1 MNRDNQQLISMLF
14 EDPLIRGFCK
24 KNELNEEEI
33 LDNLGKFII
42 QKENN
47 ELSKDCTF
55 ERCNVDGNG
64 MHTALSYQNKRV
76 ELKSVPCSKFE
87 QDYDEYLD
95 LRYFPESNEFMTQ
108 ELVINKHRSIALKRI
123 TDFVNEYKK
132 GRFTKGIF
140 FHGPFGT
147 GKTFLMMTLAKN
159 LSKVGVKVFVA
170 YYPDLVRFMKSS
182 ISTGELE
189 KIIRDLKNSE
199 VLMLDD
205 VGAESNSAFIRDE
218 VLGPI
223 LQYRLHENLPVCMT
237 SNLSILELQNHF
249 SETRDQIDLIKS
261 ARICE
266 RLRFLMSEVKLNDKN
281 YRTEVDYTQKS

>member
-14 EDPLIRGFCK
+14 EDPMIRRFCK
-24 KNELNEEEI
+24 ENKLSEEDI
-33 LDNLGKFII
+33 INNIGKFII
-42 QKENN
+42 QKDNN
-47 ELSKDCTF
+47 ELSKDCSFT
-55 ERCNVDGNG
+55 RCNVDANG
-64 MHTALSYQNKRV
+64 VHTVLTYQNKRV
-76 ELKSVPCSKFE
+76 ELKSVPCIKFE
-87 QDYDEYLD
+87 QNYDEYLD

-108 ELVINKHRSIALKRI
+108 ELIINKERGIALKKI
-123 TDFVNEYKK
+123 TDFVNEYKR
-132 GRFTKGIF
+132 GQFTKGIY

-147 GKTFLMMTLAKN
+147 GKSFLMMTLAKN
-159 LSKVGVKVFVA
+159 LSKIGVKVFVA
-170 YYPDLVRFMKSS
+170 YYPDLARFMKSS

-189 KIIRDLKNSE
+189 KIIRDLKNCE

-237 SNLSILELQNHF
+237 SNFSILELQNHF
-249 SETRDQIDLIKS
+249 SATRDQIDLIKS

-266 RLRFLMSEVKLNDKN
+266 RLRYLMSEVKLSDKN
-281 YRTEVDYTQKS
+281 YRNEVNYI